1 MDGALSGARAA
12 GQSKEHSR
20 QASGL
25 CCPWGPTGRGDWTP
39 GCRRC
44 TGLAGRATGAGT
56 HRPSTSQWPAL
67 PAAETSAGGGCW
79 LSPQTTQFI
88 TPFIPHL
95 FTNALA
101 TFLSHQQKGGGRIQ
115 PHMAD
120 LALEHFPWPI
130 LGGDYMDRTIYF
142 HEGSGLMVHS
152 SQEGGVDRVGGGRG
166 GRRGSQQPPRWHSL
180 HSNRPHPTHTTLARP
195 VLPPTNFSGQREA
208 RARDW
213 RIKFDLKE
221 FYRSAQ

>member
-1 MDGALSGARAA
+1 M
-12 GQSKEHSR
+12 
-20 QASGL
+20 
-25 CCPWGPTGRGDWTP
+25 
-39 GCRRC
+39 
-44 TGLAGRATGAGT
+44 AGRATGAGT

-180 HSNRPHPTHTTLARP
+180 HSNRPHPTHTGSQCSTHCQGPMIQGQFSRENTRCASGCCNDTPAAVAAGSPLILIMTTVP
-195 VLPPTNFSGQREA
+195 LLLPGLSEQESPNQ
-208 RARDW
+208 
-213 RIKFDLKE
+213 LLL
-221 FYRSAQ
+221 